1 MMRHLVPYLGG
12 YGPIEISPNAS
23 MNPHFSISAEGNMG
37 NMSIT
42 QMLDK
47 QTMTG
52 AGQLIYNEWTP
63 TRMAGEYYRIIKQ
76 ITK

>member
-1 MMRHLVPYLGG
+1 
-12 YGPIEISPNAS
+12 
-23 MNPHFSISAEGNMG
+23 MG
-37 NMSIT
+37 NMSIK